1 MILFFITLSGLIIGY
16 FTYGVFIEKI
26 LKIDSRNKTPAV
38 ACADGVDYVA
48 LPPYKIFL
56 IQFLNIAGLGPVF
69 GAILGALYGPVC
81 LLWIVFGSIFAGAVH
96 DFLSGVISL
105 RFKGKT
111 LVFLTEIFFGKK
123 CRTVF
128 LILLTLM
135 LTLVG
140 SIFAQTPARMLA
152 DITPNHL
159 NFLFWLSIIF
169 IYYFL
174 ATLLPIDK
182 IIGRFYPLFGA
193 CLIISSVML
202 LFVLLTGDITL
213 YPDLGT
219 FNQHPKSLPIF
230 PLMFITIACGAISG
244 FHATQSPLMARCVS
258 NEKYARPIFYG
269 AMILEGFIALIWATL
284 GIAFYN
290 GTGGLALA
298 LGDNGNAGA
307 VVREISISFLGKF
320 GGGLTILSVIL
331 LTITSGDTALRSAR
345 LFCADFLK
353 LDQKNIIKRLILSLF
368 VLGLA
373 ISMAFINLNTIWL
386 YFGWVNQILATF
398 MLWIGTLFLRKKKW
412 NYWVSLIPAVFMT
425 FVCTTYLVYAP
436 ILFGFNITNA
446 CLIGMIM
453 TLIMTVMFFIKERK

>member
-1 MILFFITLSGLIIGY
+1 MLIFFVALFSLIIGY
-16 FTYGVFIEKI
+16 FTYGVFIERI
-26 LKIDSRNKTPAV
+26 LKINPHRKTPAI

-81 LLWIVFGSIFAGAVH
+81 LLWIVLGSIFAGAVH

-123 CRTVF
+123 CRSVF

-152 DITPNHL
+152 DMTPNHL
-159 NFLFWLSIIF
+159 NFLFWLAVVF

-174 ATLLPIDK
+174 ATLLPVDK

-193 CLIISSVML
+193 CLIISSVLL
-202 LFVLLTGDITL
+202 LFVLLTNGTTL
-213 YPDLGT
+213 YPDLIT
-219 FNQHPKSLPIF
+219 VNQHPKSLPIF

-284 GIAFYN
+284 GISFYN
-290 GTGGLALA
+290 GTGGLANA
-298 LGDNGNAGA
+298 LGESGNAGA
-307 VVREISISFLGKF
+307 VVREISMSFLGSF
-320 GGGLTILSVIL
+320 GGFLTILSVIF

-353 LDQKNIIKRLILSLF
+353 MDQKNLMKRLVLSLL

-373 ISMAFINLNTIWL
+373 ISMSFINLSTIWL

-398 MLWIGTLFLRKKKW
+398 MLWIGALFLRRKGW
-412 NYWVSLIPAVFMT
+412 NYWVALLPAIFMT
-425 FVCTTYLVYAP
+425 FVCATYLGYAK
-436 ILFGFNITNA
+436 ILFAQDIEIA
-446 CLIGMIM
+446 RIIGMAI
-453 TLIMTVMFFIKERK
+453 TLMATAIFFLKRK